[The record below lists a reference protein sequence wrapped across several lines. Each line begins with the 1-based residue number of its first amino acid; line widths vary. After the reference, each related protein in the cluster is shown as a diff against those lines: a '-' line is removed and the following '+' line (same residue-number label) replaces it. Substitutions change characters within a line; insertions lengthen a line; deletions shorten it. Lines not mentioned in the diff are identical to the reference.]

1 MSNPITPRSVY
12 QLKSVGDSSLSPEG
26 ARLAYALSWIDPE
39 KMESRSRIMMLGLT
53 GDGDNGAGR
62 EAAEFTQ
69 GLKDSLPR
77 FSPDG
82 NALAFLRE
90 STDGASPAPGK
101 RQIWLMGSRGGEA
114 RQLTR
119 EPGGVIDFAWS
130 PDSRQLAF
138 CADVDPNGEPDSGGA
153 NGVPQVKEVRR
164 IRYRYDTLGWR
175 GDSHFHL
182 FVVDV
187 QDGASRQLT
196 DGDWDDFSPAWSP
209 DGASIAFISG
219 RGEDRDQRALTE
231 AYVTPADG
239 GEAAL
244 WSQGLSSV
252 GAVTWSPDGGKL
264 LAVGSQAPG
273 FLVLWQGWFYV
284 LEPGQPPLRLTD
296 DAYRPYLGFPGLSP
310 SLDLRWMADGRI
322 LYLGEARGES
332 FLLEIG
338 ENGGQPR
345 QLGGGGGLTS
355 AHTTDAKAGK
365 VVSLTSTPG
374 SPGDLHYLDLASGS
388 SKQLTDHNADYL
400 REHPPARMEKFSINR
415 NGMEIEC
422 RLFLPPEF
430 DPSQRYPLV
439 LDIHGGPNGAFYDSF
454 VAWQQVMATHGYLT
468 LAVNPRGS
476 CTYGDDFMM
485 AVIGD
490 WGGEDYLD
498 LMAAVDEVA
507 ARPYVDDN
515 RMGIHGYSYGG
526 YMTSW
531 TVGHTDRFKA
541 AVVGAPC
548 IDLFTM
554 YGTSDIG
561 ISFGEIQWGNS
572 LEAVLAE
579 GQGGMNQLVSQLLQR
594 SPIAYAPQV
603 ETPVLLLHGEAD
615 ARCPISQSEA
625 YFTMLKRLGK
635 EVEFVRF
642 PGGSHGFPRM
652 GHPKLREEYLAR
664 VLGWFEKR
672 L

>member
-1 MSNPITPRSVY
+1 M
-12 QLKSVGDSSLSPEG
+12 
-26 ARLAYALSWIDPE
+26 
-39 KMESRSRIMMLGLT
+39 
-53 GDGDNGAGR
+53 
-62 EAAEFTQ
+62 
-69 GLKDSLPR
+69 LPR
-77 FSPDG
+77 
-82 NALAFLRE
+82 
-90 STDGASPAPGK
+90 
-101 RQIWLMGSRGGEA
+101 
-114 RQLTR
+114 
-119 EPGGVIDFAWS
+119 
-130 PDSRQLAF
+130 DSDA
-138 CADVDPNGEPDSGGA
+138 AK
-153 NGVPQVKEVRR
+153 GVPRVMEVNR

-182 FVVDV
+182 FGVDA
-187 QDGASRQLT
+187 QGGTARQLT
-196 DGDWDDFSPAWSP
+196 DGDWDDFSPSWSP

-219 RGEDRDQRALTE
+219 RGADRDQRALTE
-231 AYVTPADG
+231 AYVIPADG
-239 GEAAL
+239 GEATL

-252 GAVTWSPDGGKL
+252 GAVTWSPDGTKL
-264 LAVGSQAPG
+264 LAVGSQATG

-296 DAYRPYLGFPGLSP
+296 DSYRPYVGFPGLSAP
-310 SLDLRWMADGRI
+310 PELRWTADGRI

-332 FLLEIG
+332 FLLQIDQSG
-338 ENGGQPR
+338 SVPR
-345 QLGGGGGLTS
+345 QLAGGGGLTA
-355 AHTTDAKAGK
+355 AHVTDADAAKA
-365 VVSLTSTPG
+365 VALTSTPD
-374 SPGDLHYLDLASGS
+374 SPGDLLYVDLTSGKGS
-388 SKQLTDHNADYL
+388 QLTAHNADYL
-400 REHPPARMEKFSINR
+400 RDHPPARMEKFSIYR
-415 NGMEIEC
+415 NGTEVEC
-422 RLFLPPEF
+422 RLFLPPDF

-454 VAWQQVMATHGYLT
+454 VPWQQVLATHGYLT

-476 CTYGDDFMM
+476 STYGDDFMM
-485 AVIGD
+485 AVVGD

-498 LMAAVDEVA
+498 LMAAVDEA
-507 ARPYVDDN
+507 ASRPYVDES

-531 TVGHTDRFKA
+531 TVGHTNRFKA

-561 ISFGEIQWGNS
+561 ISFGEVQWGSS
-572 LEAVLAE
+572 LEAVLQE
-579 GQGGMNQLVSQLLQR
+579 GRGGMEQLVTQLLQR

-603 ETPVLLLHGEAD
+603 ETPVLLLHGDAD

-664 VLGWFEKR
+664 VLGWFEKH